1 MGKKGSNQIAMPRF
15 EITDLDRRFKDDR
28 WTYFGPWL
36 RSRRLIAGLTQDEAA
51 QAAGVSRRQWI
62 RYEQGSKMLRKKI
75 KRAAAVLN
83 VPEQRMLDRAGYKVS
98 RRRNDVNGHLGR
110 IKDHLYAGKDEVAIV
125 DLIKLRDRMLGPKGY
140 RPIGVG
146 TEGFEF
152 AKLVVSIDQLSAEF
166 FNLLL
171 DVMQESQEKKLNEEI
186 MHPRDRNRFRDRC
199 IEALQSNRF
208 RIHTFLTDPSIYYTI
223 S

>member
-1 MGKKGSNQIAMPRF
+1 MPRF
-15 EITDLDRRFKDDR
+15 ELTDLDRSFKDDR

-51 QAAGVSRRQWI
+51 QAAGLSRRQWI
-62 RYEQGSKMLRKKI
+62 RYEQGSKMLRKRI
-75 KRAAAVLN
+75 KRVAAAIN
-83 VPEQRMLDRAGYKVS
+83 VPEQTMLIRADYKVS
-98 RRRNDVNGHLGR
+98 RRRNDVNGHLGK
-110 IKDHLYAGKDEVAIV
+110 IKDHLYAGKDDVAIV
-125 DLIKLRDRMLGPKGY
+125 DLIKLRDRMLGHRKGY
-140 RPIGVG
+140 RPLGVG
-146 TEGFEF
+146 TQGVEF

-171 DVMQESQEKKLNEEI
+171 SVMQESQEEKLKEAI

-208 RIHTFLTDPSIYYTI
+208 RIHTFQTDPSIYYTI

>member
-1 MGKKGSNQIAMPRF
+1 MPRF
-15 EITDLDRRFKDDR
+15 EITDLDRSFKDDR

-110 IKDHLYAGKDEVAIV
+110 IKDHLYAGKDEVAII

-146 TEGFEF
+146 TEGVEF

-171 DVMQESQEKKLNEEI
+171 DVMQESQEEKLNEEI

>member
-1 MGKKGSNQIAMPRF
+1 MPRF
-15 EITDLDRRFKDDR
+15 RITDLDRSFEDDR

-36 RSRRLIAGLTQDEAA
+36 RSRRMIARLTQDEAA

-75 KRAAAVLN
+75 KRVAAAIN

-98 RRRNDVNGHLGR
+98 RRRNDVNGHLGK
-110 IKDHLYAGKDEVAIV
+110 IKDHLYAGKDDVAIV
-125 DLIKLRDRMLGPKGY
+125 DLMKLRDRMLGHRKGY
-140 RPIGVG
+140 RPLGVG
-146 TEGFEF
+146 TDGFEF

-171 DVMQESQEKKLNEEI
+171 DVMQESQEEKLNDEI

-208 RIHTFLTDPSIYYTI
+208 RIHTFQTDPSIYYTI

>member
-1 MGKKGSNQIAMPRF
+1 MPRF
-15 EITDLDRRFKDDR
+15 EISDVDRSFKDDR

-51 QAAGVSRRQWI
+51 QAAGLSRRQWI
-62 RYEQGSKMLRKKI
+62 RYEQGSKMLRKRI
-75 KRAAAVLN
+75 KRIAAVIN

-98 RRRNDVNGHLGR
+98 ARRNDVKGHLSR
-110 IKDHLYAGKDEVAIV
+110 IGDHLYAGKDTAAFV
-125 DLIKLRDRMLGPKGY
+125 DLVTLRDRMLGHRKGY
-140 RPIGVG
+140 RPLGLGTDGV
-146 TEGFEF
+146 EF
-152 AKLVVSIDQLSAEF
+152 AKVVVSIDGLPAEF

-171 DVMQESQEKKLNEEI
+171 DMMQESQEDKLKEEI

-208 RIHTFLTDPSIYYTI
+208 RIHTFQTDPSIYYTI

>member
-1 MGKKGSNQIAMPRF
+1 MPRF
-15 EITDLDRRFKDDR
+15 EISDLDRSFKDDR
-28 WTYFGPWL
+28 WRYFGPWL

-51 QAAGVSRRQWI
+51 QAAGLSRRQWI
-62 RYEQGSKMLRKKI
+62 RYEQGSKMLRKRI
-75 KRAAAVLN
+75 KRIAAVIN

-98 RRRNDVNGHLGR
+98 ARRNDVKGHLSR
-110 IKDHLYAGKDEVAIV
+110 IGDHLYAGKDTAAFV
-125 DLIKLRDRMLGPKGY
+125 DLVTLRDRMLGHRKGY
-140 RPIGVG
+140 RPLGLGTDGVA
-146 TEGFEF
+146 F
-152 AKLVVSIDQLSAEF
+152 AKVVVSIDQLPAEF

-171 DVMQESQEKKLNEEI
+171 DMMQESQEDKLKEEI

-208 RIHTFLTDPSIYYTI
+208 RIHTFQTNPSVYYTI